1 MHCQAP
7 EKLLYGDL
15 DEASAKEW
23 TAKLSP
29 QPAAGWD
36 DTVTYCGWKEVPSV
50 YLVCEGDACLPTGLQ
65 LQLAETAGSRV
76 EKCTAGHM
84 AVVSQPE
91 KVVEVIKNAIAVS

>member
-7 EKLLYGDL
+7 EKLLFGDL

-23 TAKLSP
+23 TASLKS

-36 DTVTYCGWKEVPSV
+36 DTVTYCGWNEVPSV
-50 YLVCEGDACLPTGLQ
+50 YLVCEGNACLPTALQ

-76 EKCTAGHM
+76 EKCSGGHM
-84 AVVSQPE
+84 SMVSQPK
-91 KVVEVIKNAIAVS
+91 KVAEVIRSVMEVS